1 MPTEETSQAPWRVSS
16 DTHIV
21 EPPDLFLTRM
31 SKQYLDYAPR
41 LEKVDGVEMWV
52 AEGQPGLPAFVASRA
67 GDRFEPLET
76 RPNRAS
82 PSTYGDCTFADDVR
96 EGGFNP
102 RVWLDDNEAD
112 GVYGG
117 AVFASLTFLF
127 YSMISDTLVLNDIF
141 RAYNDWALDFASED
155 RDRIKPITMLNL
167 DDIDHAIVEMT
178 RMRDR
183 GAVGA
188 CIPVSSPDGYD
199 HVRYERFWAAAQDLN
214 VPLNMH
220 VASIRSTSGFG
231 FVTHSSRQPHIDGPY
246 TTPGMVN
253 TPDMHVRTSLVEMIM
268 SGVFRRY
275 PGLQVVSVENE
286 GSWMPYFMQRMDW
299 HYKYNLRSTDKGYRL
314 EGDLLPSDYVR
325 SNVLVSF
332 TEDAAL
338 MRMRDE
344 VGIDRLMWG
353 SDYPHAESTFPLS
366 GSLLDE
372 QFVDVPADEQ
382 RTMVQENCAK
392 LYGFDVAKLEAGT
405 AVAEAS

>member
-1 MPTEETSQAPWRVSS
+1 VSS

-21 EPPDLFLTRM
+21 ETPDLFVTRM
-31 SKQYLDYAPR
+31 SKKYVDYAPR
-41 LEKVDGVEMWV
+41 LEKVNGVEMWV
-52 AEGQPGLPAFVASRA
+52 ADGKPGQPAFIASRA

-76 RPNRAS
+76 RPDRAS

-117 AVFASLTFLF
+117 AVFPSLAFLF
-127 YSMISDTLVLNDIF
+127 YSMVSDTAMLNDIF
-141 RAYNDWALDFASED
+141 RAYNDWAIDFASED
-155 RDRIKPITMLNL
+155 RNRIKPVTMLNL
-167 DDIDHAIVEMT
+167 DDIDHAIAEMT
-178 RMRDR
+178 RMRDL

-188 CIPVSSPDGYD
+188 CIPVRSPDGYD

-220 VASIRSTSGFG
+220 VASVRSTEGFG
-231 FVTHSSRQPHIDGPY
+231 FLTHFNKQSHINGPY

-253 TPDMHVRTSLVEMIM
+253 TPDMHMRTALVEMIM
-268 SGVFRRY
+268 SGVFARY
-275 PGLQVVSVENE
+275 PGLQVISVENE
-286 GSWMPYFMQRMDW
+286 GSWMPYLMQRMDW
-299 HYKYNLRSTDKGYRL
+299 HYKYNLRSNDRGYRL
-314 EGDLLPSDYVR
+314 PGDLLPSDCCR
-325 SNVLVSF
+325 SNVMISF

-338 MRMRDE
+338 MRARDD
-344 VGIDRLMWG
+344 VGVDRLMWG

-372 QFVDVPADEQ
+372 QFAGVPADEQ
-382 RTMVQENCAK
+382 RVMVQENCAK
-392 LYGFDVAKLEAGT
+392 LYGFDTARLAASVADG
-405 AVAEAS
+405 AVR